1 MINLP
6 ASQLTHKLTRNEKE
20 NVQAMFFYK
29 KYESYLKEANNN
41 KQDLIIARKVL
52 KRNLIDSKNHTAALE
67 LEIIFKADA
76 IDNWNLAQVELQ
88 KYNDFELNRKYKN

>member
-52 KRNLIDSKNHTAALE
+52 KRNLIDSKNYTAALE

-76 IDNWNLAQVELQ
+76 IDNWNLAQIELK